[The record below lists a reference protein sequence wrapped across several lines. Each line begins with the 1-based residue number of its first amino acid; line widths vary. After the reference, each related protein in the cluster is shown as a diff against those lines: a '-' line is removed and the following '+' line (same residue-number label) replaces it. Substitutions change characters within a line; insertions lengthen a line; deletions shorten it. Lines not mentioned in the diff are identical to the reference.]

1 MNAAAR
7 DINQFNFFHSQLVDI
22 HVPKPM
28 FLQMLLLFVVFVSA
42 LSVVYM
48 TNLHRSTLSSL
59 EKEYQFAHQL
69 ELEYGQLLL
78 ENASLVSPSHIE
90 TLASEKL
97 HMILP
102 LTKETFVLR
111 AQ

>member
-7 DINQFNFFHSQLVDI
+7 DINQFNFFHGQLVDLR
-22 HVPKPM
+22 VPRPM
-28 FLQMLLLFVVFVSA
+28 FLQMMLLFVVFVSA
-42 LSVVYM
+42 LAIVYM
-48 TNLHRSTLSSL
+48 TNLHRSTLGSL
-59 EKEYQFAHQL
+59 EQEQQYAHQL

-78 ENASLVSPSHIE
+78 ENASLASPSHVE
-90 TLASEKL
+90 ELASEKL

-102 LTKETFVLR
+102 VTKETFVLR